1 MKKAELFNRYLWL
14 IDLIYQSG
22 GITRD
27 EINRRWSRSVLN
39 ERAESEIPE
48 RTFHRHKEA
57 IKELFDIDI
66 ICDRTPERVYRI
78 EHNYVDKSKNL
89 RSWLLNTFSLGNILT
104 EARQIQDRILVENIP
119 SGNKFLTNIIESMR
133 ENHILNIS
141 YQNFLNDSP
150 WKFDIEPYCLK
161 LFRQHWYLLARSPYD
176 NKLRI
181 YGLDRILDLSISD
194 KLFQLPKDFNA
205 DSIFENCF
213 GIIVGSND
221 KPTMI
226 KFKVINNQQKYIRS
240 LPLHHSQQE
249 ICSES
254 DYSIFSVFVK
264 PTFDLIQ
271 EFLKYGYDL
280 EVIEPIELRQQLS
293 DIAQGMNTMY
303 NEPKS

>member
-78 EHNYVDKSKNL
+78 EHNDVDKSKNL
-89 RSWLLNTFSLGNILT
+89 RSWLLNAFSLGNILT

-150 WKFDIEPYCLK
+150 WNFDIEPYCLK
-161 LFRQHWYLLARSPYD
+161 LFRQRWYLLARSPYD